1 MSIRYEV
8 DFSEDILAGRGVTLS
23 KNLFD
28 LQDCHKFSILNE
40 NVRTTKV
47 KLLPGKLVKKIW
59 LFGPACNI
67 DKTVIYPC
75 SRYRCS
81 LPCPCSLC
89 LKITRSSCE
98 TSASCCSC
106 NICSNQF
113 MEPSISVANFV
124 QTCSH
129 ASQHLTFGS

>member
-47 KLLPGKLVKKIW
+47 KLLPGKLVKKGF
-59 LFGPACNI
+59 L
-67 DKTVIYPC
+67 
-75 SRYRCS
+75 
-81 LPCPCSLC
+81 
-89 LKITRSSCE
+89 
-98 TSASCCSC
+98 
-106 NICSNQF
+106 
-113 MEPSISVANFV
+113 V
-124 QTCSH
+124 QH
-129 ASQHLTFGS
+129 ATYTKQ